1 MSSRLVMAAG
11 SRNTKRLLTLLNDW
25 PVDKTRKGRDLG
37 ELLHKRV
44 GVALKPAAAASS
56 VDDKVSKV
64 HTYTTSTLSFNE
76 HCWAACLW
84 LVVLKKTRLMAAAV
98 CHGLLGI
105 ISMSV
110 LPPGQTKHKKRQTQQ
125 KICFSLFVFF

>member
-1 MSSRLVMAAG
+1 MAAG
-11 SRNTKRLLTLLNDW
+11 SRNTKRLLSLLNDW

-44 GVALKPAAAASS
+44 GEALKPAAASS

-64 HTYTTSTLSFNE
+64 HTTSTLSFNE

-84 LVVLKKTRLMAAAV
+84 LEDLMKT
-98 CHGLLGI
+98 
-105 ISMSV
+105 
-110 LPPGQTKHKKRQTQQ
+110 
-125 KICFSLFVFF
+125 

>member
-1 MSSRLVMAAG
+1 MAAG
-11 SRNTKRLLTLLNDW
+11 SRNTKRLLSLLNDW

-44 GVALKPAAAASS
+44 GEALKPAATAASS

-76 HCWAACLW
+76 HCWAARLW
-84 LVVLKKTRLMAAAV
+84 FVVLKKT
-98 CHGLLGI
+98 
-105 ISMSV
+105 
-110 LPPGQTKHKKRQTQQ
+110 
-125 KICFSLFVFF
+125 